1 MPSIKPRLKY
11 DMCVS
16 HTIFDVISIVEETS
30 SVKINVHSRV
40 EDLICQELGFMRR
53 KANLSKALT
62 TENLFIS
69 VHPFYVYCLLDL
81 SLSVCGLRLNISD
94 HFLTFVFL
102 CH

>member
-16 HTIFDVISIVEETS
+16 HTIFDVIPVVEETS

-40 EDLICQELGFMRR
+40 EDLKCHELRFMRR
-53 KANLSKALT
+53 KANLGKALT

-69 VHPFYVYCLLDL
+69 VHPFYV
-81 SLSVCGLRLNISD
+81 
-94 HFLTFVFL
+94 
-102 CH
+102 